1 VVTRIRSF
9 KGRASGGGTARYHDD
24 GAIEFAYRH
33 KNNGRGPSLEGRARI
48 ARDGTP
54 VSFEARGTLT
64 FGTAIDERFA
74 IKDGV
79 ATWKS
84 SIESGEARLERPA
97 FYVPMAPWPEIDKL
111 LYEALQQSGGAIDL
125 LPAGQAR
132 LTRAGEIDGGALVA
146 WHIEGL
152 DFSPRPVWTDAGG
165 QFVGVVD
172 EYSTYLAKG
181 SSAPVERMVA
191 AQRSYQK
198 SRDVRLAREL
208 TRRPPAAGLAIV
220 GARVLDIERGRWRD
234 DQTVVV
240 TGDRIAAVGPS
251 ARIKPPAGAVLIN
264 GRGKAL
270 IPGLWDMHAHL
281 GDADGILDVASGVT
295 TVRELA
301 VVPDA
306 ADELKARF
314 ESGEAIGP
322 HVYRSGFV
330 EGRGENSLSTQI
342 AVDTEAEAAAAIELF
357 AGRGYKGIK
366 IYNSMKPAMVP
377 VLARLAHARGLHVS
391 GHVPAFMRAEDVVR
405 AGYDEIQH
413 INMLFL
419 NFLVKPD
426 TDTRTLARF
435 TLVGE
440 GAPGLD
446 LDSAPVR
453 DFIKLLAAHKVAID
467 PTVAVFEWM
476 FLSRPGEVAPGHRP
490 LVERLPVQVGRGYFA
505 GSLAIDADSDA
516 GYRAAFAKMLEMV
529 RRLHAAGVQIVAGTD
544 SIAGLTLH
552 RELELYV
559 EAGIPAAD
567 VLRLATLGSA
577 KLLKVDRDAGSIA
590 RGKRADLVLI
600 DGDPLARISDV
611 ARAELVIKGGA
622 MFDPAALYKEVGV
635 APAK

>member
-1 VVTRIRSF
+1 
-9 KGRASGGGTARYHDD
+9 
-24 GAIEFAYRH
+24 
-33 KNNGRGPSLEGRARI
+33 
-48 ARDGTP
+48 
-54 VSFEARGTLT
+54 
-64 FGTAIDERFA
+64 
-74 IKDGV
+74 
-79 ATWKS
+79 
-84 SIESGEARLERPA
+84 
-97 FYVPMAPWPEIDKL
+97 
-111 LYEALQQSGGAIDL
+111 
-125 LPAGQAR
+125 
-132 LTRAGEIDGGALVA
+132 
-146 WHIEGL
+146 
-152 DFSPRPVWTDAGG
+152 
-165 QFVGVVD
+165 
-172 EYSTYLAKG
+172 
-181 SSAPVERMVA
+181 
-191 AQRSYQK
+191 
-198 SRDVRLAREL
+198 
-208 TRRPPAAGLAIV
+208 
-220 GARVLDIERGRWRD
+220 
-234 DQTVVV
+234 
-240 TGDRIAAVGPS
+240 
-251 ARIKPPAGAVLIN
+251 
-264 GRGKAL
+264 
-270 IPGLWDMHAHL
+270 
-281 GDADGILDVASGVT
+281 
-295 TVRELA
+295 
-301 VVPDA
+301 
-306 ADELKARF
+306 
-314 ESGEAIGP
+314 
-322 HVYRSGFV
+322 
-330 EGRGENSLSTQI
+330 
-342 AVDTEAEAAAAIELF
+342 
-357 AGRGYKGIK
+357 
-366 IYNSMKPAMVP
+366 
-377 VLARLAHARGLHVS
+377 
-391 GHVPAFMRAEDVVR
+391 MRAEDVVR